1 MLTIESTRTC
11 GQAPRILTLLE
22 ERGVPY
28 TLVLREEAWFLST
41 FGRPGPLVRDGDVE
55 RWGLGAFL
63 HLADGAGAVAMPE
76 APAARALAQEWILD
90 AWMPLG
96 FGVAMLLGLRR
107 AGVPADAAMGPLLG
121 TLRRLEAALGDR
133 PFVAGDH
140 ATPAD
145 VALLGLDRL
154 GALVDLAPF
163 PAVRQHAARMAARPA
178 SRRARRALEG
188 IASPAEVLD
197 FWLGEP
203 ATTEAE
209 GLDKIRRWF
218 LSGATLDAVVR
229 ERFGATVAA
238 ALDGRLADWADDAEG
253 ALALVIVL
261 DQLTRHVH
269 RDDPRAYAGDAMAV
283 EVATTAIERG
293 DLARHAELP
302 ARMFLASPWHH
313 AEDVELQRRHEAIAR
328 AHLEGAPAHYRRMAE
343 AGLEQS
349 AKWRGVIERFGRFP
363 HRNAVLGRASTPEE
377 LDFLAT
383 FAAAGPPRIARELE
397 RH

>member
-1 MLTIESTRTC
+1 MLTVESTPTC

-28 TLVLREEAWFLST
+28 TLVLREESWFLSR
-41 FGRPGPLVRDGDVE
+41 FGRPGPILREGDVE
-55 RWGLGAFL
+55 RWGLAAFL
-63 HLADGAGAVAMPE
+63 HLARGAGPVALPE
-76 APAARALAQEWILD
+76 EPTARARAEEWILD
-90 AWMPLG
+90 AWTPLG

-107 AGVPADAAMGPLLG
+107 AGAPDGPLLGPILG
-121 TLRRLEAALGDR
+121 TLRRLEEALGDR
-133 PFVAGDH
+133 EHVVGEAP
-140 ATPAD
+140 TPAD
-145 VALLGLDRL
+145 VALLGIDRL
-154 GALVDLAPF
+154 GALIDLAPF
-163 PAVRQHAARMAARPA
+163 PSVRRHAAAMAARPA
-178 SRRARRALEG
+178 AQRARRALQG
-188 IASPAEVLD
+188 IATPAEVLD
-197 FWLGEP
+197 FWLGPP
-203 ATTEAE
+203 ATTEEE

-238 ALDGRLADWADDAEG
+238 ALDGRLADWADDAED

-269 RDDPRAYAGDAMAV
+269 RDDPRAYAGDAMAI
-283 EVATTAIERG
+283 EVATRAIERG
-293 DLARHAELP
+293 DLERHAELP

-313 AEDVELQRRHEAIAR
+313 AEDLELQRRHEAIAR

-383 FAAAGPPRIARELE
+383 FAAAGPPRIARELD
-397 RH
+397 RR